1 MNRYDVLRRPIQ
13 TEKAD
18 VLTESR
24 NQYVFEVAT
33 KANKR
38 QIADAVA
45 GIFEVTVLDV
55 HTLVM
60 PGKSRRWGR
69 HVTKTSSWKK
79 AIVTLKAGDKIELF
93 D

>member
-1 MNRYDVLRRPIQ
+1 VNRYDVLRRPIQ

-69 HVTKTSSWKK
+69 HVTKTSPWKK